1 VRVETSM
8 RSLMV
13 MAFQIWTRRALATRF
28 LRPRLAPLMVGRFT
42 LRRPDE
48 VGDLEGGVFMAAN
61 LPALIA
67 CWLGWLIG
75 GRLLKP
81 VPTPT

>member
-1 VRVETSM
+1 
-8 RSLMV
+8 
-13 MAFQIWTRRALATRF
+13 
-28 LRPRLAPLMVGRFT
+28 
-42 LRRPDE
+42 